1 MLFSLFPLFI
11 FSDSVF
17 HSSNSITD
25 WTQTCII
32 WMCRT
37 AQCVWSTCADDLC
50 SMTFF
55 EDLFSGLLT
64 FSFVSI
70 RRCWRQP
77 PICWTL
83 IFTGLCHICVRQS
96 VEGSTQD
103 RTTATS
109 AYSSTKDVRRARKRS
124 SSSGTHTHIICSL
137 REVSTMPFDI
147 TKQNIL
153 HTLFFVVL
161 LYCFYKTNVN
171 SVILIKFYML

>member
-1 MLFSLFPLFI
+1 MTFIAVYSVLRIYAVTFLFSPYVYFHRLDSNLHHLNVQDHSMCLEHVCWPLLHDI
-11 FSDSVF
+11 FWRPF
-17 HSSNSITD
+17 Q
-25 WTQTCII
+25 W
-32 WMCRT
+32 
-37 AQCVWSTCADDLC
+37 
-50 SMTFF
+50 F
-55 EDLFSGLLT
+55 T

-70 RRCWRQP
+70 RHCWRQP

-124 SSSGTHTHIICSL
+124 SSSGTHTHIICTL
-137 REVSTMPFDI
+137 WEVSTMPFGI

-153 HTLFFVVL
+153 HTLFFAVL

-171 SVILIKFYML
+171 SVILIKF